1 MVESASNPELT
12 PVASSSTSGGAAV
25 FRRHLNGPLWPEA
38 VSGDGVYVVDRA
50 GRRYLDGSSGTG
62 ISCLGHSNAYVKD
75 AMHRQIDRIAFAHTT
90 FFTNE
95 PMEKLA
101 DNLTANLP
109 GSSVWFTTS
118 GAEGVD
124 ASLKLTLQYF
134 SEIGQAERR
143 WIIGRRGGYLGSSI
157 GALAAGGHAG
167 RRKLFEPL
175 FSPNIVHIAPCFPF
189 RLRSPTETDEA
200 YGIRAANELEQAI
213 EVVGGAHVGA
223 FIAETVVGSTA
234 GAVAAPAGYFRRIR
248 EICDRHGILLIVDEV
263 MCGMGRTGTRY
274 AFEQEGMVP
283 DMVILGK
290 GLAAGYAPLGAVVVS
305 KRVREVVRAGSGS
318 FQHGHSAHGHMLA
331 CATALA
337 VQEEIERRGLLGE
350 VERKGRRLRSLL
362 EERFKDHPHVGDI
375 RGRGLFLALELVK
388 DRSTLQPFAPEVLLH
403 AKIKSNALAAGLMC
417 YPGSG
422 TIDGV
427 HGYHVMVMPPFIV
440 EECHLDELIEKLSRA
455 LDLSFRDACDSG
467 SLR

>member
-1 MVESASNPELT
+1 
-12 PVASSSTSGGAAV
+12 
-25 FRRHLNGPLWPEA
+25 
-38 VSGDGVYVVDRA
+38 
-50 GRRYLDGSSGTG
+50 
-62 ISCLGHSNAYVKD
+62 VKE
-75 AMHRQIDRIAFAHTT
+75 AMHRQIDRIAFAHTS

-95 PMEKLA
+95 PMERLA
-101 DNLTANLP
+101 DRLTADLP

-118 GAEGVD
+118 GSEGVD

-134 SEIGQAERR
+134 GEIGQAQRKL
-143 WIIGRRGGYLGSSI
+143 IIGRQGGYLGASI

-167 RRKLFEPL
+167 RRELFEPL
-175 FSPNIVHIAPCFPF
+175 LSPNVVHIAPCFPF
-189 RLRSPTETDEA
+189 RLCNPTETVEA
-200 YGIRAANELEQAI
+200 YGIRAANELEQTI
-213 EVVGGAHVGA
+213 ESVGGAQVGA
-223 FIAETVVGSTA
+223 FIAETVVGSTL
-234 GAVAAPAGYFRRIR
+234 GAVAAPPGYFRRIR
-248 EICDRHGILLIVDEV
+248 EICDRHGILLILDEV

-305 KRVREVVRAGSGS
+305 KKVREVVRAGSGS

-337 VQEEIERRGLLGE
+337 VQEEIEGKGLLGE
-350 VERKGRRLRSLL
+350 VERKGRQLRSLL

-375 RGRGLFLALELVK
+375 RGRGLFLALELVR
-388 DRSTLQPFAPEVLLH
+388 DRTTLQPFAPEVLLH

-417 YPGSG
+417 YPGGG

-427 HGYHVMVMPPFIV
+427 QGDHVMIMPPFII
-440 EECHLDELIEKLSRA
+440 EECHLDELVEKLTQA
-455 LDLSFRDACDSG
+455 LESSFRDAG
-467 SLR
+467 EPGAVK

>member
-1 MVESASNPELT
+1 MFASSSNPEGTLAA
-12 PVASSSTSGGAAV
+12 PSPNSSGAAV
-25 FRRHLNGPLWPEA
+25 FRRHLTAPLWPEA
-38 VSGDGVYVVDRA
+38 VSADGVYVIDRA

-62 ISCLGHSNAYVKD
+62 ISCLGHSNVYVKD
-75 AMHRQIDRIAFAHTT
+75 AMHRQIDRIAFAHTA

-101 DNLTANLP
+101 DSLTANLP

-134 SEIGQAERR
+134 SEIGQSERK
-143 WIIGRRGGYLGSSI
+143 WIIGRQGGYLGASI
-157 GALAAGGHAG
+157 GALSVGGHAG
-167 RRKLFEPL
+167 RRGLFEPL
-175 FSPNIVHIAPCFPF
+175 LSPNVVHIPPCFPF
-189 RLRSPTETDEA
+189 RLRNPTETDEA

-213 EVVGGAHVGA
+213 DAVGGAQVGA
-223 FIAETVVGSTA
+223 FIAETVVGSTS
-234 GAVAAPAGYFRRIR
+234 GAVAAPPGYFRRIR
-248 EICDRHGILLIVDEV
+248 EICDRHGILLILDEV

-274 AFEQEGMVP
+274 AFEQEGILP

-290 GLAAGYAPLGAVVVS
+290 GLAAGYAPLGAVIVS
-305 KRVREVVRAGSGS
+305 KKVRELVRAGSGS

-350 VERKGRRLRSLL
+350 VERKGARLRSLL
-362 EERFKDHPHVGDI
+362 EERFRDHPHVGDI

-388 DRSTLQPFAPEVLLH
+388 DRSTLQPFAPDVLLH
-403 AKIKSNALAAGLMC
+403 TKIKSNALAAGLMC
-417 YPGSG
+417 YPSSG

-427 HGYHVMVMPPFIV
+427 RGDHVMIMPPFIV
-440 EECHLDELIEKLSRA
+440 EECHLDELIEKLSQA
-455 LDLSFRDACDSG
+455 LELSFRDAAEPG
-467 SLR
+467 IPR